1 MKKIPFL
8 RLASAAALALLA
20 TAAAAHDTW
29 FEIHDAAADAGV
41 LALGTGNQFPRHE
54 SGIDAKYLVSSG
66 CRSAN
71 HQAVPLQPLR
81 DAPDALLLRAGPGA
95 HSCWAQTAPFDVE
108 LAADKVAL
116 YLREVGAGPE
126 LRAQWAQLQRR
137 GVAWKERY
145 AKHARIVLG
154 PGGVDDPGLPMPMA
168 IDAKLETASP
178 RQGQPVVL
186 RVLRDGQPLA
196 DFPVELRN
204 GTLPVGLWRR
214 TDAQGRVHQPTLPAG
229 RWLLRGID
237 LRLQP
242 DDTWDSRFVTLAFEV
257 LR

>member
-1 MKKIPFL
+1 MKQEIFR

-20 TAAAAHDTW
+20 NAAGAHDTW
-29 FEIHDAAADAGV
+29 FEVHDAAAGGSV
-41 LALGTGNQFPRHE
+41 LALGTGDQYPRHE
-54 SGIDAKYLVSSG
+54 TGIDAKYLVGSG
-66 CRSAN
+66 CRSASN
-71 HQAVPLQPLR
+71 QAVPLQPLR
-81 DAPDALLLRAGPGA
+81 DAPDALLMRAGPGA
-95 HSCWAQTAPFDVE
+95 QSCWAQTAPFDVE
-108 LAADKVAL
+108 LPPDKVAL

-126 LRAQWAQLQRR
+126 LRAQWVQLQRR
-137 GVAWKERY
+137 GLAWKERY

-154 PGGVDDPGLPMPMA
+154 PGGVDDPGPPMA

-178 RQGQPVVL
+178 RQGQPLVVQ
-186 RVLRDGQPLA
+186 VLRDGQPLA
-196 DFPVELRN
+196 GFPVELRN

-214 TDAQGRVHQPTLPAG
+214 TDAQGRVHLATLPAG

-257 LR
+257 LK